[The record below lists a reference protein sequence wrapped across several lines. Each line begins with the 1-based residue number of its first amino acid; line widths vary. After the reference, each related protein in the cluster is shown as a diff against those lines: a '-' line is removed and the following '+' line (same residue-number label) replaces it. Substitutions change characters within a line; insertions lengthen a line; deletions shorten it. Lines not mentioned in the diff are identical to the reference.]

1 MNYWHVKILLTKTK
15 GRDDVVDNL
24 KNFLSIPLFFDG
36 LSSDMSK
43 LYRYLWI
50 QTLYYPMEEKT
61 LNFIEFFIVKF
72 SK

>member
-1 MNYWHVKILLTKTK
+1 MARQKLLTKTK